1 MGTENW
7 ELETGNWELLCG
19 GGGGGLMR
27 GLNINHIAG
36 GNQNWSK
43 GGIHSLL
50 RSLASKKYELIR

>member
-19 GGGGGLMR
+19 GEGGLMK

-36 GNQNWSK
+36 GN
-43 GGIHSLL
+43 
-50 RSLASKKYELIR
+50 